1 MSKIKINLKNPVK
14 VGKLEESLF
23 DVAKRLKLIVN
34 RTERGYVEFNT
45 DSGEFRKRYHSTKFI
60 FSKYTFSL
68 MDIDL
73 YQKEGDLDD
82 FSLYYG
88 FGTGFG
94 SEKLAYKFL
103 KELKRSLE
111 IKSQKDL

>member
-1 MSKIKINLKNPVK
+1 
-14 VGKLEESLF
+14 
-23 DVAKRLKLIVN
+23 
-34 RTERGYVEFNT
+34 
-45 DSGEFRKRYHSTKFI
+45 
-60 FSKYTFSL
+60 